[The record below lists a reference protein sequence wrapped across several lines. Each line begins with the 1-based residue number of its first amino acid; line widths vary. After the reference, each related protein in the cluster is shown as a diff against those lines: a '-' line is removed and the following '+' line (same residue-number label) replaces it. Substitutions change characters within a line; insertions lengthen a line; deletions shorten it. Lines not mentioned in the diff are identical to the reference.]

1 MFQPRSI
8 VLLALL
14 CAAGASQAGVHIECK
29 PAKSGPCAAMPT
41 PPAPPAPP
49 ARLAKP
55 APPARPAPPAPAH
68 DHALAMAPLPP
79 APPPAPAAPADP
91 AMPLPPAP
99 PVPPPLPV
107 IPDELHA
114 ACAGKQPGTRLSRTL
129 SPGETMS
136 GFCERS
142 KGGMVFRMRSYHRE

>member
-8 VLLALL
+8 VLISFLF
-14 CAAGASQAGVHIECK
+14 AAGASQAGVHIECK
-29 PAKSGPCAAMPT
+29 PAKSGPCAEMPAPPV
-41 PPAPPAPP
+41 PPAP
-49 ARLAKP
+49 P
-55 APPARPAPPAPAH
+55 APPARPAPPAPPAPPH
-68 DHALAMAPLPP
+68 DHTLAMAPLPP
-79 APPPAPAAPADP
+79 PPPPAPAEPALP
-91 AMPLPPAP
+91 APPAP
-99 PVPPPLPV
+99 PAPPPLPA

-142 KGGMVFRMRSYHRE
+142 KGRMVFRMRSYHRD

>member
-8 VLLALL
+8 ILLALL
-14 CAAGASQAGVHIECK
+14 SCAGASHAGVHIECK
-29 PAKSGPCAAMPT
+29 PAKTGPCAEMPPPPAPPAAPAAPAEPALPA

-49 ARLAKP
+49 
-55 APPARPAPPAPAH
+55 
-68 DHALAMAPLPP
+68 PLP
-79 APPPAPAAPADP
+79 A
-91 AMPLPPAP
+91 
-99 PVPPPLPV
+99 

-129 SPGETMS
+129 APGETMS

-142 KGGMVFRMRSYHRE
+142 KGTMVFRMRSYHRE

>member
-8 VLLALL
+8 ALLALL
-14 CAAGASQAGVHIECK
+14 CAAGASQAAVHIECK
-29 PAKSGPCAAMPT
+29 PAKSGPCAAMPA
-41 PPAPPAPP
+41 PPALPAPPAP
-49 ARLAKP
+49 P
-55 APPARPAPPAPAH
+55 APPARPAPPAPPAPGPG
-68 DHALAMAPLPP
+68 DALAMAPLPP
-79 APPPAPAAPADP
+79 PPPPAPAALAAP
-91 AMPLPPAP
+91 AMPAPPAP
-99 PVPPPLPV
+99 PAPPPLPA